1 MIANWCVS
9 GGSSSYRVISSAA
22 NARAQTARAARAI
35 LGNIRVHVSVSPC
48 GRAQAPRCVGTNNSG
63 GLTSLAGDREMA
75 MIKKGGN
82 IVQKDSQTLSLNVK
96 DPEAHRLAQAI
107 AKATGE
113 TMTRA
118 VTEALR
124 ERYERLQMRD
134 PETLA
139 ADLRAIAKRAA
150 AHVKRPYLDHAEFLY
165 DEHGL
170 PK

>member
-1 MIANWCVS
+1 M
-9 GGSSSYRVISSAA
+9 
-22 NARAQTARAARAI
+22 
-35 LGNIRVHVSVSPC
+35 
-48 GRAQAPRCVGTNNSG
+48 
-63 GLTSLAGDREMA
+63 
-75 MIKKGGN
+75 
-82 IVQKDSQTLSLNVK
+82 SLNIK

-124 ERYERLQMRD
+124 ERYERLQSRRGKASVA
-134 PETLA
+134 EL
-139 ADLRAIAKRAA
+139 LAIAKRAS

-165 DEHGL
+165 DERGL